1 MKSNILFVLA
11 ILGIIITYVICYK
24 LFTESLSEMATQL
37 VIPQPY
43 TIEMKEENEIINIG
57 NKNK

>member
-1 MKSNILFVLA
+1 
-11 ILGIIITYVICYK
+11 
-24 LFTESLSEMATQL
+24 MATQL

-57 NKNK
+57 NKNKWYLKNT